1 MAQCLLCVPST
12 PDSWSKLHRDLDRTA
27 GLQFECLRTAEAL
40 KNKLQDDSKYSTL
53 VQSEPTR
60 CRFLLEPKSNLAP
73 TADNNKAWIQAVE
86 MLDHFP
92 AFVSLD
98 VDLQIAVLVKPEYA
112 EAARRAPIVRSL
124 AEKKRMVRI
133 MSTEEEVRRWIE
145 HGP

>member
-1 MAQCLLCVPST
+1 MAQCLLCLPST
-12 PDSWSKLHRDLDRTA
+12 QDSWSKLHRDLERTA
-27 GLQFECLRTAEAL
+27 GLQWECVRSVDAFKA
-40 KNKLQDDSKYSTL
+40 KLCDDSKYSTL

-60 CRFLLEPKSNLAP
+60 CRFLLEPKSHLSP

-92 AFVSLD
+92 GFVSLD

-145 HGP
+145 HRP